1 MHIWV
6 GEYTCAQI
14 EGELSGTWVGW
25 ADMDA
30 PISLHPSEH
39 TKILEVMLTQ
49 AWKKGNSLDHWKIGG
64 IRLELKHAQIVWEVD
79 GDIN

>member
-1 MHIWV
+1 
-6 GEYTCAQI
+6 
-14 EGELSGTWVGW
+14 
-25 ADMDA
+25 MDA

-49 AWKKGNSLDHWKIGG
+49 AWKKGNSLGDWKIGG

-79 GDIN
+79 GNIN